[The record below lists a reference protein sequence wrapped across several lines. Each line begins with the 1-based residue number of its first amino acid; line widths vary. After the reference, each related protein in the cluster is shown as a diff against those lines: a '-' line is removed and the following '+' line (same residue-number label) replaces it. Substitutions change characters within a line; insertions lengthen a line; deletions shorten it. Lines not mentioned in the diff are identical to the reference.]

1 MKLSFHGAART
12 VTGSKHVLTLSD
24 NRKILL
30 DCGLFQGGRE
40 LQGFNHDFGFEPSDI
55 SAVVLSHAHIDHSG
69 LLPKLVKEGFTGP
82 IYCSPATAD
91 LAEILLKD
99 SAKIQE
105 EDTKFINKRRQSSD
119 LEPLKPLYTMKDAE
133 IALSRFVDR
142 KLN

>member
-12 VTGSKHVLTLSD
+12 VTGSKHILSLSD

-40 LQGFNHDFGFEPSDI
+40 LQGLNHDFGFEPSHI

-99 SAKIQE
+99 SAKI
-105 EDTKFINKRRQSSD
+105 
-119 LEPLKPLYTMKDAE
+119 
-133 IALSRFVDR
+133 
-142 KLN
+142 